1 MKFCGID
8 LHSNNSVVVV
18 TDEMDRVL
26 DLLEL
31 IAQKRVGK
39 RLGRIEPRAIKR
51 RPKPYPM
58 LMKTRRSARAEV
70 RKNGHPKK
78 VK

>member
-1 MKFCGID
+1 FK
-8 LHSNNSVVVV
+8 HSLQLCLAMCQYGADVQG
-18 TDEMDRVL
+18 DGAR
-26 DLLEL
+26 DLLKL
-31 IAQKRVGK
+31 IARKRVGN
-39 RLGRIEPRAIKR
+39 RHGRIEPRAIKQ

-58 LMKTRRSARAEV
+58 LMQKRSAARAEI